1 VPLFNPGDSRHQ
13 RREGSTELFAAA
25 SFRRSRSGAPLQ
37 PTPLQRRGCGLPVD
51 LLGPCGAFTKPCRP
65 LTFPLS
71 PAGTPES
78 KSFSPDVLSYHWL
91 ANLAAYRGRR
101 GVDLLVRGP
110 GSAAVVSHHDG
121 PKPENAFR
129 RVRDLR
135 AFTHKRHIAK
145 SFGLLNTPVP
155 FRLLSIRARTSGGA
169 TDFFLA
175 SALFCHHPTLRSTGE
190 EDARCAE
197 PTSATQTKTCTRTSR
212 VPDSLRNFR
221 CVDVPRRL
229 RLRTTFGDSKVSRP
243 SRSLRRTGLVC

>member
-1 VPLFNPGDSRHQ
+1 MRTPRGPSRTLWSLHRTVPTSD
-13 RREGSTELFAAA
+13 
-25 SFRRSRSGAPLQ
+25 
-37 PTPLQRRGCGLPVD
+37 V
-51 LLGPCGAFTKPCRP
+51 
-65 LTFPLS
+65 PLS

-91 ANLAAYRGRR
+91 ANLTAYRGRR

-110 GSAAVVSHHDG
+110 DFAAAVSHYDG
-121 PKPENAFR
+121 SHPRNAFR

-135 AFTHKRHIAK
+135 AFTHKRQIAK

-175 SALFCHHPTLRSTGE
+175 SALFDHHPTLRSTGE
-190 EDARCAE
+190 EGARCAE

-212 VPDSLRNFR
+212 VPDSLHGFHR
-221 CVDVPRRL
+221 VDVPRRL
-229 RLRTTFGDSKVSRP
+229 RLRTTRSGIRRFHDLRYRFGGPTYTRCF
-243 SRSLRRTGLVC
+243 LEL

>member
-1 VPLFNPGDSRHQ
+1 
-13 RREGSTELFAAA
+13 
-25 SFRRSRSGAPLQ
+25 
-37 PTPLQRRGCGLPVD
+37 
-51 LLGPCGAFTKPCRP
+51 
-65 LTFPLS
+65 LS

-110 GSAAVVSHHDG
+110 GSAATVSRYDG
-121 PKPENAFR
+121 PKPENTFCR
-129 RVRDLR
+129 IRDSR
-135 AFTHKRHIAK
+135 AFTQAAHCENLLD
-145 SFGLLNTPVP
+145 SLNTPVP
-155 FRLLSIRARTSGGA
+155 FRLLSIRARTSGDA
-169 TDFFLA
+169 ADFLPA

-229 RLRTTFGDSKVSRP
+229 RLHTTFGDSKVSRP